1 MVDSTDNKYVEPE
14 QLLSVCNLDDTY
26 KTIVWRGL
34 NIVVR
39 NMIKIEETL
48 DMVNSIMEACTSN
61 KDGVINCYPEL
72 MDFAVRANVVLR
84 YSNVHLPA
92 DTREQYKILYGTDL
106 YDVIR
111 ENTNKPQIASIEN
124 AVTVCLEGLY
134 WQTR

>member
-1 MVDSTDNKYVEPE
+1 MVDSTENKYVEPE

-92 DTREQYKILYGTDL
+92 DTREQYMILYGTDL
-106 YDVIR
+106 YDTVCSAV
-111 ENTNKPQIASIEN
+111 NDAQLMSITN
-124 AVTVCLEGLY
+124 AVRLCLEGVY
-134 WQTR
+134 RQIK